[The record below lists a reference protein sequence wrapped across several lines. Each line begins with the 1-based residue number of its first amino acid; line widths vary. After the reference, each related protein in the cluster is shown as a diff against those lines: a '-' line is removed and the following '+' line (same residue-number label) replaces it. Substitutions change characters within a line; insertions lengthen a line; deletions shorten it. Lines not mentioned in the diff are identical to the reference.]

1 MAITLGSVVL
11 SDAEVTDGI
20 GLGDVTAAARLW
32 VRYWPT
38 ALSAARMYVE
48 SDEVP
53 GLAAEALIGTIAAIS
68 VGRGPR
74 EDLSAF
80 VTAAVT
86 ELGESDEPDPSLTA
100 PAPPEVFVSPMMTR
114 AFAGLSG
121 EDQEILW
128 LTIAGDQADQLI
140 AEALNVSPATA
151 VEARLGALSALQR
164 DYLAEHTERA
174 QDAACHQAHGAM
186 AAAVARGKSLGGG
199 TWVHM
204 SECAWCTEAFH
215 ELAFS
220 NVAINALVDRGALAP
235 VAPVAAP
242 VVAPAVAPVKAELEP
257 VALEPVAAPDA
268 PPVDE
273 VPPVPDE
280 PDLEPTAPSGR
291 AAVLAPLG
299 VLRGRRT
306 WITAGALVAAA
317 AITAG
322 VLVLSG
328 LDSPDATVT
337 TAGSGQT
344 QDEPTDQ
351 PDTFVSVAPPL
362 VEGLPTPSATPS
374 PTPTPTRAAVVAT
387 PSQPASTPRPTTAP
401 PTPKPTP
408 TPTPT
413 ATPKPSPTSPS
424 TSPTPTATPP
434 PCNALRR
441 FLGLC

>member
-20 GLGDVTAAARLW
+20 GIGDVAAAARLW

-74 EDLSAF
+74 EDLNAF

-86 ELGESDEPDPSLTA
+86 ELGESDEPAPSLTA

-128 LTIAGDQADQLI
+128 LTIAGEQADQLI
-140 AEALNVSPATA
+140 AEALNVQTA
-151 VEARLGALSALQR
+151 MAAEARLGALTALQR

-174 QDAACHQAHGAM
+174 TDPACHQAHGAM
-186 AAAVARGKSLGGG
+186 AAAVSRGKSLGGG

-220 NVAINALVDRGALAP
+220 NVAINALVDRAT
-235 VAPVAAP
+235 
-242 VVAPAVAPVKAELEP
+242 LEP
-257 VALEPVAAPDA
+257 VVPV
-268 PPVDE
+268 V
-273 VPPVPDE
+273 VPPVVEPAEPTAVEPAAALVEPLLEELPPVPYE
-280 PDLEPTAPSGR
+280 PDLEPAASSGR
-291 AAVLAPLG
+291 SAVLAPLG
-299 VLRGRRT
+299 GLRGRRT
-306 WITAGALVAAA
+306 RIAAGALVAAA

-322 VLVLSG
+322 VLVLTS
-328 LDSPDATVT
+328 LDGSDDTLN
-337 TAGSGQT
+337 TAGAGQA
-344 QDEPTDQ
+344 QAEPTDE
-351 PDTFVSVAPPL
+351 PESFVSVAPPL
-362 VEGLPTPSATPS
+362 VDDLPTPPTSPATSPTATP
-374 PTPTPTRAAVVAT
+374 TAARVVAPPT
-387 PSQPASTPRPTTAP
+387 QAASTPRPTTAA
-401 PTPKPTP
+401 PTPKPSATPTPTPEPSPTAPTASPTP
-408 TPTPT
+408 TPTGPR
-413 ATPKPSPTSPS
+413 
-424 TSPTPTATPP
+424 
-434 PCNALRR
+434 CNALAHL
-441 FLGLC
+441 LGFC